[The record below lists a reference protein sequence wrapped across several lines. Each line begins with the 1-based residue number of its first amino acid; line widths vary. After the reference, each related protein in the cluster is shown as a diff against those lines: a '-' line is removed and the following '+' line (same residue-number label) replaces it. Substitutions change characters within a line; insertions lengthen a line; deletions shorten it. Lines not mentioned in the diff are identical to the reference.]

1 MNKANLIKLRN
12 TVLVMSAGLL
22 AVGCAGKSVQP
33 TPAAAPAEVA
43 LAQQA
48 DVSPESTPAVPVI
61 TEAAQPM
68 THDVPAEGKLPLID
82 IAQHKQPAL
91 WMFHFGFDKAELGEQ
106 DKAILE
112 QHAKFLLENP
122 QLIVQIHG
130 HTDHHG
136 PREYNEY
143 LSKRRAEA
151 VAQVLLE
158 QGVRQS
164 QLVIDALA
172 DAQPLDNADHPGKNR
187 RVEIEYTEINLVSNE

>member
-1 MNKANLIKLRN
+1 MNKTTLNTLRN
-12 TVLVMSAGLL
+12 TVLLMSTGLL
-22 AVGCAGKSVQP
+22 AIGCAGNSVKPGKPQQP
-33 TPAAAPAEVA
+33 VEVA
-43 LAQQA
+43 QIQ
-48 DVSPESTPAVPVI
+48 
-61 TEAAQPM
+61 
-68 THDVPAEGKLPLID
+68 THDTTATAVRSEPAMTPEELSDDNPAREKLPLID
-82 IAQHKQPAL
+82 IAQHQQPAQR
-91 WMFHFGFDKAELGEQ
+91 MFHFGFDKVELGEQ

-158 QGVRQS
+158 QGVKQS
-164 QLVIDALA
+164 QLVMNALA
-172 DAQPLDNADHPGKNR
+172 DAQPLDSASSPGKNR
-187 RVEIEYTEINLVSNE
+187 RVEIEYTEINLVSSE